1 MMNYPNRVGSIVALK
16 HDEAEVARHL
26 LHSEG
31 LEGGVPAGSFH
42 AALIEAFRL
51 ADVRNRQVLM
61 RAFPEYARPIAV
73 LTTAGGE
80 ALQKLLMYPSEGLG
94 VAVDYDGSRRVKE
107 MAAEIEAAWQAEQA
121 AREQGE
127 GTTRMDDLTA
137 RYEETAMDHGGEVA
151 EAYLDLYQRAV
162 ALGVLR

>member
-16 HDEAEVARHL
+16 HDEAEAARHL

-31 LEGGVPAGSFH
+31 LEGGIPAGSFH

-107 MAAEIEAAWQAEQA
+107 MAAEIEAAWQAEQD
-121 AREQGE
+121 AREE
-127 GTTRMDDLTA
+127 GRDPALLDALTA
-137 RYEETAMDHGGEVA
+137 RYEEVAAAYGGDVA
-151 EAYLDLYQRAV
+151 EAYLDLYQRAI